1 MQTYL
6 IRKLYKMPMWP
17 RRTCRQ
23 VTEMVLRQQDQAL
36 AWHERAA
43 LRLHLQICIACPR
56 FVKQVEFMQQAMGR
70 WRQYAERDEDDRS
83 GG

>member
-1 MQTYL
+1 MQEFL

-23 VTEMVLRQQDQAL
+23 VTEMVLRQEDAAL
-36 AWHERAA
+36 AWHERVA

-56 FVKQVEFMQQAMGR
+56 FVKQVEFMRTAMGT
-70 WRQYAERDEDDRS
+70 WRQYSERDDGRPD
-83 GG
+83 